1 MLVCRARGL
10 AKGFSILC
18 EETRCALLELPRKYS
33 MSTAASPIAA
43 SIVPPPRALR
53 PSLDGTRRLA
63 VVVPDKPWTIGI
75 ICIVVYL
82 FVVHSFKLNVGSV
95 AIGVGLGAVLL
106 SGNKLRVSKP
116 MMWYLGFLVWALI
129 TLPFSL
135 APLTSWER
143 WVDSLKIVLIMFVM
157 INAIRT
163 KTQHRIVTLAWLA
176 MFAFYPVR
184 GTLLNFAT
192 GQGSFGR
199 YGWNFTFANYND
211 LAALTLLPLALC
223 LDRLRTQEK
232 KWVKVCA
239 FAGLIVMPFIVL
251 ITQSRGG
258 MLGLA
263 AFMVFLLARS
273 RYRARL
279 TVAVGI
285 IGVGAVLF
293 APQAVWDRISGMSY
307 LTSTETLG
315 EADSSAEQRYQILQV
330 AGSII
335 ADYPVFGV
343 GIGAYPV
350 AHERYALINQE
361 WSSANGRRDTH
372 NTYLHVLAEN
382 GFVGLGLYMMIFIS
396 AFVELTRGRR
406 NALSDSSVEAKEV
419 ADRYQA
425 YQAGFVGLAVCA
437 VFGSLDGIVFP
448 FLLLSLAT
456 VTGMIFGSTP
466 PAVERPRF
474 GRRAGVPPR

>member
-1 MLVCRARGL
+1 MFTAGSPNAALISPPGPTPRSGL
-10 AKGFSILC
+10 G
-18 EETRCALLELPRKYS
+18 
-33 MSTAASPIAA
+33 
-43 SIVPPPRALR
+43 
-53 PSLDGTRRLA
+53 GTRRRSA
-63 VVVPDKPWTIGI
+63 VARDRPWTIGI
-75 ICIVVYL
+75 LCIVVYL
-82 FVVHSFKLNVGSV
+82 FVVHSFKLNIGSV
-95 AIGVGLGAVLL
+95 AIGVGLSAVML
-106 SGNKLRVSKP
+106 SGDKLRGSTP
-116 MMWYLGFLVWALI
+116 MMWYLAYLFWALI
-129 TLPFSL
+129 TMPLSL

-143 WVDSLKIVLIMFVM
+143 WVDSLKILLIMFVM

-163 KTQHRIVTLAWLA
+163 KGQHRIITLAWLA
-176 MFAFYPVR
+176 VFAFYPVR

-223 LDRLRTQEK
+223 LDRLRAQDK
-232 KWVKVCA
+232 KWIQLCA
-239 FAGLIVMPFIVL
+239 FAGLIVLPFIVL

-263 AFMVFLLARS
+263 AFMIFLLARS

-279 TVAVGI
+279 TMAVVIVA
-285 IGVGAVLF
+285 VGAVLF
-293 APQAVWDRISGMSY
+293 APQAVWNRIAGMSY
-307 LTSTETLG
+307 LTSTQTLG
-315 EADSSAEQRYQILQV
+315 ESDSSAEQRWQILQV

-335 ADYPVFGV
+335 ADHPMVGV

-350 AHERYALINQE
+350 AHERYALTNQE
-361 WSSANGRRDTH
+361 WSFAIGRRDTH

-396 AFVELTRGRR
+396 SFVELTRGRR
-406 NALSDSSVEAKEV
+406 MARSDASAEAKEV

-437 VFGSLDGIVFP
+437 VFGSLDGTVFP
-448 FLLLSLAT
+448 FLLLSLGT
-456 VTGMIFGSTP
+456 VTGIIYTVTP
-466 PAVERPRF
+466 PSVARPRF
-474 GRRAGVPPR
+474 GRSAVIPPHPYATVSSKAGHRFNQGRAIVR